1 MDNETFKSYFLET
14 IKDKSISA
22 ELAKALAPAMK
33 KLQKSV
39 DDLTAANSTLVTQLQ
54 EKDSTIA
61 LLKGRCEDL
70 EEKIDEMEKWGRRG
84 SMRIQGLS
92 EVSYC
97 LAGGLNLA

>member
-70 EEKIDEMEKWGRRG
+70 EEQID
-84 SMRIQGLS
+84 
-92 EVSYC
+92 
-97 LAGGLNLA
+97 